1 MTQPFYSVEFR
12 GRTMSRFGVVLDV
25 DAKQCSQEVTRWV
38 MQEAVRAGW
47 KLEKSGNRDEGLV
60 WTPPKDNL

>member
-1 MTQPFYSVEFR
+1 MTQPFYSREFP
-12 GRTMSRFGVVLDV
+12 GRTMSRFGVVLGA
-25 DAKQCSQEVTRWV
+25 DARQCSQEVTRWV

-47 KLEKSGNRDEGLV
+47 KLEKSEDRDEGLV